1 MINLK
6 NVCYH
11 YRKGVPILENITT
24 QLQPGH
30 IYGLL
35 GLNGV
40 GKTTLL
46 KNIGGLLFPRKGTI
60 EIDRLQ
66 PNQREVEFLSDI
78 YFVTDQA
85 ELPDWKIRQFQE
97 VYGAL
102 YPKFDA
108 QYFDSLLETF
118 QIDVRK
124 NIKSLS
130 FGQVK
135 KVNIAF
141 GLATNA
147 NIILMDEPTNG
158 LDIPSK
164 TQFRKIIAKYVTDE
178 RILIIST
185 HQIRDIHH
193 LIDHLLVL
201 NHSKLILDQSI
212 NALQDSFYISNN
224 PSDAEGAIYSEK
236 SMHGTLSLID
246 NLRNE
251 ESQFDIEF
259 FFNALSADP
268 SLVNR
273 VKPTKANL

>member
-6 NVCYH
+6 NVSYQ
-11 YRKGVPILENITT
+11 YRRGVPILENITAN
-24 QLQPGH
+24 LNSGH

-46 KNIGGLLFPRKGTI
+46 KNIGGLLFPTSGGI
-60 EIDRLQ
+60 EITGFQ
-66 PNQREVEFLSDI
+66 PSKREVDFLADI
-78 YFVTDQA
+78 YFVTDHA

-97 VYGAL
+97 VYGSL

-108 QYFDSLLETF
+108 TYFHSLLEIF
-118 QIDVRK
+118 QIDSTK

-141 GLATNA
+141 ALATNA
-147 NIILMDEPTNG
+147 NVILMDEPTNG

-164 TQFRKIIAKYVTDE
+164 TQFRKIISRYVTDE
-178 RILIIST
+178 RLLIIST
-185 HQIRDIHH
+185 HQVRDIHN

-201 NHSKLILDQSI
+201 NHSRLILDQSI
-212 NALQDSFYISNN
+212 NSLQESFYISKQ
-224 PSDAEGAIYSEK
+224 PADATGAIYSEQ
-236 SMHGTLSLID
+236 SIHGTLSLIP
-246 NLRNE
+246 NYAKE

-268 SLVNR
+268 SLVNQLKTIKTN
-273 VKPTKANL
+273 V

>member
-6 NVCYH
+6 NVSYQYC
-11 YRKGVPILENITT
+11 RGVQILENITSN
-24 QLQPGH
+24 LEPGH

-35 GLNGV
+35 GLNGA

-46 KNIGGLLFPRKGTI
+46 KNIGGLLFPTKGTI
-60 EIDRLQ
+60 QINGFQPGQREID
-66 PNQREVEFLSDI
+66 FLTDI

-85 ELPDWKIRQFQE
+85 ELPDWKVCQFQE

-108 QYFDSLLETF
+108 IYFDSLLETF
-118 QIDVRK
+118 QIDAKK

-141 GLATNA
+141 ALATNA

-164 TQFRKIIAKYVTDE
+164 TQFRKIIARYVTDE

-193 LIDHLLVL
+193 LIDYLLVL
-201 NHSKLILDQSI
+201 NHSTLILDQSI
-212 NALQDSFYISNN
+212 YSLQEHFYISNQ
-224 PSDAEGAIYSEK
+224 PADAANAIYTEQN
-236 SMHGTLSLID
+236 MNGTLSLLP
-246 NLRNE
+246 NLHHQ

-268 SLVNR
+268 NLVNR
-273 VKPTKANL
+273 LKTTNANL

>member
-6 NVCYH
+6 NVSYH
-11 YRKGVPILENITT
+11 YRKSVPILENITAD
-24 QLQPGH
+24 LKPGH

-46 KNIGGLLFPRKGTI
+46 KNIGGLLFPKSGNIRVSEFNPEKR
-60 EIDRLQ
+60 EIG
-66 PNQREVEFLSDI
+66 FLTDI
-78 YFVTDQA
+78 YFVTDHA

-108 QYFDSLLETF
+108 TYFYSVLETF
-118 QIDVRK
+118 QIDITK

-141 GLATNA
+141 ALATNV
-147 NIILMDEPTNG
+147 NVILMDEPTNG

-164 TQFRKIIAKYVTDE
+164 TQFRKIISRYVTDE
-178 RILIIST
+178 RLLIIST
-185 HQIRDIHH
+185 HQIRDIHN

-201 NHSKLILDQSI
+201 NHSRLILDHSI
-212 NALQDSFYISNN
+212 NTLQDHFHISKQT
-224 PSDAEGAIYSEK
+224 SDAANAIYSEQGI
-236 SMHGTLSLID
+236 HGTLSLLP
-246 NLRNE
+246 NTGKE

-268 SLVNR
+268 SLVNHL
-273 VKPTKANL
+273 KTAKTNA

>member
-6 NVCYH
+6 NVSYH
-11 YRKGVPILENITT
+11 YRKGAPILENIST
-24 QLQPGH
+24 QLRPGH

-46 KNIGGLLFPRKGTI
+46 KNIGGLLFPRSGVI
-60 EIDRLQ
+60 EVDNSH
-66 PNQREVEFLSDI
+66 PSQRAISFLSDT
-78 YFVTDQA
+78 YFVTDNA
-85 ELPDWKIRQFQE
+85 ELPAWKVRQIEQ

-102 YPKFDA
+102 YPKFDSN
-108 QYFDSLLETF
+108 YFDTLLQTF
-118 QIDVRK
+118 QIDAEK

-141 GLATNA
+141 ALATNA
-147 NIILMDEPTNG
+147 NLILMDEPTNG

-164 TQFRKIIAKYVTDE
+164 TQFRKILAKYVTEE

-201 NHSKLILDQSI
+201 NHSKLILDESI
-212 NALQDSFYISNN
+212 YALQEHFYMSNN
-224 PSDAEGAIYSEK
+224 PTDVSSALYTEQ
-236 SMHGTLSLID
+236 SMHGTLSLME
-246 NLRNE
+246 NLQNE
-251 ESQFDIEF
+251 QSQFDIEF

-268 SLVNR
+268 NLVNR
-273 VKPTKANL
+273 IKPSKTTA